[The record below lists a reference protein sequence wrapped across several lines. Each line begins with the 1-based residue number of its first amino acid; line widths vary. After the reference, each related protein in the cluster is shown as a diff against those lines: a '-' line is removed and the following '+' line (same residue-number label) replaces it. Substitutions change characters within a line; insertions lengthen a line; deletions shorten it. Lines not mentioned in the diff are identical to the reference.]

1 MSLEHQ
7 QQPRLNEETDPTSC
21 DPVTKLSSPN
31 RSLLRIIA
39 RLDVKGANLIKGMH
53 LEGLR
58 VVGDPQEFAQ
68 QYYQQGID
76 EIVYIDTVASLYGRN
91 NLVEIVR
98 RTAESIF
105 VPITVGG
112 GIRSV
117 DDVRVLLRA
126 GADKVAI
133 NTAATENPA
142 LIEEVARSYGSQCVV
157 LSIEAKR
164 RRDGWE
170 ALVNNGR
177 DRTGRSVVE
186 WAIEGVQRGA
196 GEILLTS
203 VDQEG
208 TRKGFDV
215 ELTRAVATSVPV
227 PVIASGGLGKAGD
240 LVAVFQE
247 GCADAVAIADALHYG
262 RCNLSELRETAR
274 GAGLRVRTP

>member
-1 MSLEHQ
+1 MSLDHHQ
-7 QQPRLNEETDPTSC
+7 HNGLNKDGSNFPC
-21 DPVTKLSSPN
+21 DTVTKVSGSV

-58 VVGDPQEFAQ
+58 IVGDPQEFAQ
-68 QYYQQGID
+68 QYYQQGVD
-76 EIVYIDTVASLYGRN
+76 EIIYIDTVASLYGRN

-117 DDVRVLLRA
+117 DDVRTLLRA

-133 NTAATENPA
+133 NTAATENPS
-142 LIEEVARSYGSQCVV
+142 LIEEVARSFGSQCVV

-164 RRDGWE
+164 RPGGWE

-177 DRTGRSVVE
+177 DRTGRGVVE
-186 WAIEGVQRGA
+186 WAMEGVQRGA

-208 TRKGFDV
+208 TRKGFDL
-215 ELTRAVATSVPV
+215 ELIRAVATSVSV
-227 PVIASGGLGKAGD
+227 PVIASGGLGNAED
-240 LVAVFQE
+240 LVTVVQN
-247 GCADAVAIADALHYG
+247 GCADAVAVADALHYN
-262 RCNLSELRETAR
+262 RCSLSDLRRKAHS
-274 GAGLRVRTP
+274 AGLEVRML